1 MPLIHEFTLPL
12 DNAEPSDLGADR
24 IVVGK
29 TQPAASVFWRSDDGS
44 VIAGLF
50 RSTPGKFIANRRRR
64 VGPQS

>member
-29 TQPAASVFWRSDDGS
+29 TQ
-44 VIAGLF
+44 
-50 RSTPGKFIANRRRR
+50 RRHPSSGGATT
-64 VGPQS
+64 VP